1 MQKSKCKRPVPNILH
16 RVQIMTFRKRD
27 IYMPLLESV
36 YLDALPIMSD
46 NEVIEFFNDIDE
58 LVKDEDSY
66 D

>member
-1 MQKSKCKRPVPNILH
+1 MKKSKCKRPVPNILH
-16 RVQIMTFRKRD
+16 QVQIMTFRKRD